1 MEVVKKITL
10 KKCCGNLKAIVRDRM
25 KAGETLPVL
34 RVIGQVTNASI
45 ETSDLGEYVR
55 LRGQFKAINL
65 LDQSEYTSAA
75 CILPDVASYPV
86 YHQMQVPGDDGQ
98 TPKVLEFAYDMTI
111 KEDESSAV
119 GYEHGCTPLIETTQD
134 DPLERLSASLP
145 KLPAPPKAKAK
156 SAA

>member
-10 KKCCGNLKAIVRDRM
+10 KKCCGNLKGIVRDKM
-25 KAGETLPVL
+25 SEGEILPVL
-34 RVIGQVTNASI
+34 RVIGQVTNASM
-45 ETSDLGEYVR
+45 ESSDLGEYVR

-65 LDQSEYTSAA
+65 IDQSEFTSAA

-86 YHQMQVPGDDGQ
+86 YHQMQLADEAGN

-119 GYEHGCTPLIETTQD
+119 GYEHGCVPLIETTQD
-134 DPLERLSASLP
+134 DPLERLMAGLP

-156 SAA
+156 AKA